1 MNLSRF
7 TLLILLLVFSANIAD
22 AKSYK
27 VERKVGGYRVVMK
40 IDRNPP
46 VAGDNNVSIE
56 VTDVSSGCACHANVV
71 IEYSR
76 PAMPGTPP
84 LSYRAD
90 MRMRRGRHV
99 GRMSLPLAGPW
110 NIAVKIT
117 GADKT
122 WTTNFT
128 IDVE

>member
-1 MNLSRF
+1 MVLFFLSGD
-7 TLLILLLVFSANIAD
+7 VAYG
-22 AKSYK
+22 KSYE
-27 VERKVGGYRVVMK
+27 VERIVGGYRVVMK

-71 IEYSR
+71 IDYSR
-76 PAMPGTPP
+76 PTMPGTPA

-90 MRMRRGRHV
+90 TQMKRGRHV
-99 GRMSLPLAGPW
+99 GKMRLTLPGPW
-110 NIAVKIT
+110 NIAVKI
-117 GADKT
+117 ASREKT

-128 IDVE
+128 VDVE

>member
-1 MNLSRF
+1 VKLNRF
-7 TLLILLLVFSANIAD
+7 ALASLLLVFSANIAD
-22 AKSYK
+22 AKAYE
-27 VERKVGGYRVVMK
+27 VEREVGGYRVVMK

-71 IEYSR
+71 IEYSK
-76 PAMPGTPP
+76 PAMPGMPP
-84 LSYRAD
+84 LNYRAD
-90 MRMRRGRHV
+90 TQLRRGRYR
-99 GRMSLPLAGPW
+99 GKMSLPLAGSW

-117 GADKT
+117 GGEKT

-128 IDVE
+128 VDVE

>member
-1 MNLSRF
+1 VNLNRLP
-7 TLLILLLVFSANIAD
+7 LLILLLVFPANIAH
-22 AKSYK
+22 AKAYE
-27 VERKVGGYRVVMK
+27 VEREVGGYRVVMK

-56 VTDVSSGCACHANVV
+56 VIDVASGCACHAKVV

-90 MRMRRGRHV
+90 MRMRRGRYV
-99 GRMSLPLAGPW
+99 GRMSLPLAGSW
-110 NIAVKIT
+110 NIAVRIT
-117 GADKT
+117 GGDKT
-122 WTTNFT
+122 WTANFT
-128 IDVE
+128 VDVE